1 MQQRYNGDVKA
12 LDTAESSV
20 TFAKN
25 CSSSNNDKLRSGS
38 EVNCENVK
46 SSTNDEVLRAMGG
59 IQYESNPH
67 AHNQVVKMKNNDS
80 GAMES
85 LSACSTDLHSQFMT
99 WLEAKKQTLLTG
111 ADISR
116 VSGEVIIASQPEVES
131 SKFSDTQSSDVVMKC
146 DDAVD
151 IASGANSDDFDEFK
165 DAIEDDVDD
174 TTRTTADDANII
186 EQKQDDLMNV
196 PLFIVEAKEDKHD
209 QVTAA
214 TNDDTLLPLTIA
226 TSTECEQQNDEK
238 NGSGNVIE
246 AKFTLTS
253 SLPLQI
259 VTRKTLSTSNT
270 SLESAKLP
278 ARHSKGPAPPPP
290 GQFYDKDKKKYFKET
305 EL

>member
-25 CSSSNNDKLRSGS
+25 CSSSNNDKLSRS
-38 EVNCENVK
+38 EVNCKNVK
-46 SSTNDEVLRAMGG
+46 SSRNDEVLKAKGG

-99 WLEAKKQTLLTG
+99 WLEAKKQNLLTG
-111 ADISR
+111 VVDNSN
-116 VSGEVIIASQPEVES
+116 VSAEVIASQPEVES
-131 SKFSDTQSSDVVMKC
+131 SNFSDTQSFDVMKC

-151 IASGANSDDFDEFK
+151 NASGANSDDFDEFK

-174 TTRTTADDANII
+174 TPRATCDDANII
-186 EQKQDDLMNV
+186 EQKQDDLTNV
-196 PLFIVEAKEDKHD
+196 PLFIFEAEEDKHD

-226 TSTECEQQNDEK
+226 TSAENEQIDEK
-238 NGSGNVIE
+238 SDGSGSVIE

-259 VTRKTLSTSNT
+259 VTTKTLSTSST